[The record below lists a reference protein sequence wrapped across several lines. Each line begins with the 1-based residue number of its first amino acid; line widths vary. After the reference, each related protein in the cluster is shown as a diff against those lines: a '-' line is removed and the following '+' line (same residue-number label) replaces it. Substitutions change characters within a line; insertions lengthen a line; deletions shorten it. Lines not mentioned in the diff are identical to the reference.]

1 MTTQAPVEALDLEDI
16 QGFIM
21 RTYPLPCA
29 RYVYVH
35 INNSNAA
42 RNTLEKLTNDHITSS
57 SVWQDDKQG
66 NANGIKQA
74 LNIAITFK
82 GLMALGLPA
91 SSLISFP
98 TAFAEGMAKRK
109 ILLGD
114 EGDSDPGKW
123 DKVWLD
129 NNTDS
134 KKAIHLWLAIFT
146 ADESIRDSYYDQLAK
161 LMKGASGLTVL
172 GFEDAGLFKDPKTS
186 QYLNIEH
193 FGYRDGIS
201 DIEFKGMP
209 FQHVDGRGKL
219 KPDGSWEPLATGE
232 FLLGYPDE
240 SPEWPIAPMP
250 HTLARNGTF
259 MAVRKLHQNVASF
272 RKYLEEQSQKFPGG
286 KELLAAK
293 FVGRWRDGTPLTL
306 SPDKED
312 PVLTNDGS
320 RNNNF
325 SYKNDMD
332 GHRCPM
338 GAHIRR
344 MNPRDA
350 MVFSKLADRRRILR
364 RGFPYGTYTPEGQ
377 PVDDAGEHGTMF
389 LALNSSLERQFEF
402 VQQQWVH
409 YGNDFFQGD
418 DKDPLLGNNDGK
430 GKMVIQ
436 GDSETNRPP
445 RICTSLPSF
454 VNTRGGDYFFIPS
467 LTALRQIAMGIVS
480 TI

>member
-1 MTTQAPVEALDLEDI
+1 MTTQAPVETLDLEDI

-35 INNSNAA
+35 IDDKQVDAA
-42 RNTLEKLTNDHITSS
+42 RTTLEKLTALVTPS
-57 SVWQDDKQG
+57 SVWPDAAQG
-66 NANGIKQA
+66 LKQA
-74 LNIAITFK
+74 LNIALSFQ
-82 GLMALGLPA
+82 GLKALGLPA

-98 TAFAEGMAKRK
+98 TAFVEGMAKRK

-114 EGDSDPGKW
+114 EGDSDPSKW
-123 DKVWLD
+123 DKVWQ
-129 NNTDS
+129 DS
-134 KKAIHLWLAIFT
+134 NADAKKSIHVWLALFA
-146 ADESIRDSYYDQLAK
+146 ADDSTRDSYYMQVAK
-161 LMKGASGLTVL
+161 LLGRNSGMGVL
-172 GFEDAGLFKDPKTS
+172 GYEDAGLLKDPKTKK
-186 QYLNIEH
+186 YLNIEH

-201 DIEFKGMP
+201 DVEFRGMP
-209 FQHVDGRGKL
+209 FPHIDGRGKL
-219 KPDGSWEPLATGE
+219 QADGSWAPLATGE

-240 SPEWPIAPMP
+240 SPEWPVAPMP

-272 RKYLEEQSQKFPGG
+272 RAYLDEQSQNFPGG

-293 FVGRWRDGTPLTL
+293 FVGRWRDGTPLTV
-306 SPDKED
+306 SPEKPDATLAD
-312 PVLTNDGS
+312 DVN

-325 SYKNDMD
+325 SYKKDDMD
-332 GHRCPM
+332 GSRCPM

-350 MVFSKLADRRRILR
+350 MIFNKLADRRRIMR
-364 RGFPYGTYTPEGQ
+364 RGYPYGVFTPEDK
-377 PVDDAGEHGTMF
+377 PVDDASEHGIMF

-436 GDSETNRPP
+436 GDGKTDRPP
-445 RICTSLPSF
+445 HICAGLPSF
-454 VNTRGGDYFFIPS
+454 VNTRGGDYFFVPS
-467 LTALRQIAMGIVS
+467 LTALRQIALGIIS

>member
-1 MTTQAPVEALDLEDI
+1 MTTQAPVETLDLEDI

-21 RTYPLPCA
+21 RTYPLPCV

-35 INNSNAA
+35 IDDKQVDTVRS
-42 RNTLEKLTNDHITSS
+42 TLEKLTEHVTPS
-57 SVWQDDKQG
+57 SVWLN
-66 NANGIKQA
+66 NAEGFEQA
-74 LNIAITFK
+74 LNIALTFK
-82 GLMALGLPA
+82 GLKALGLPS

-98 TAFAEGMAKRK
+98 TAFVEGMAKRK

-114 EGDSDPGKW
+114 EGNSDPVKW
-123 DKVWLD
+123 DKVWQD
-129 NNTDS
+129 SNNDP
-134 KKAIHLWLAIFT
+134 KKTVHLWLAIFG
-146 ADESIRDSYYDQLAK
+146 ADETKRDSHYTAITK
-161 LMKGASGLTVL
+161 LMGRSSGMSVL
-172 GFEDAGLFKDPKTS
+172 GFEDAGLLKDPKTKK
-186 QYLNIEH
+186 YLNTEH
-193 FGYRDGIS
+193 FGYRDGIG
-201 DIEFKGMP
+201 DVEFKGMP
-209 FQHVDGRGKL
+209 FPHVDGHGKL
-219 KPDGSWEPLATGE
+219 MSDGSWGPLATGE

-240 SPEWPIAPMP
+240 SPEWPVAPMP

-272 RKYLEEQSQKFPGG
+272 RKYLDETSKKFPGG

-306 SPDKED
+306 SPDKQD
-312 PVLTNDGS
+312 STLADDVK

-325 SYKNDMD
+325 KYKDDLD

-350 MVFSKLADRRRILR
+350 MLFNKLADRRRIIR
-364 RGFPYGTYTPEGQ
+364 RGLPYGVHTPEDQ
-377 PVDDAGEHGTMF
+377 PADDVAEHGIMF
-389 LALNSSLERQFEF
+389 LAINASFERQFEF

-418 DKDPLLGNNDGK
+418 DKDPLLGNNEGK

-436 GDSETNRPP
+436 GDSKTDRPP
-445 RICTSLPSF
+445 HICTGLPSF
-454 VNTRGGDYFFIPS
+454 VNTRGGDYFFVPS
-467 LTALRQIAMGIVS
+467 LTALRQIALGIIS